1 MKLPGLDLALKR
13 LPAPLPLWRG
23 TVDASQWDA
32 AAAAV
37 AAGGGRLVA
46 LWGGDRGDGEG
57 GTASAL
63 FVCAAYALQGG
74 LAWLELALPVGE
86 PPRYPDVSKHFPAA
100 LRMQRAC
107 ADLVGF
113 EAEGAP
119 DHRPWLDHGAWSR
132 NARGADT
139 DTRWRPLRRDA
150 GEPDLAQASD
160 PGDYDFVR
168 VEGDGVH
175 EIAVGPVHAG
185 TIEPGHFRFSVVGE
199 KVLRLGQRLGYT
211 HKGIERRFTELA
223 PLDAHLLAARVVGDS
238 TVAFGWAY
246 CMALESA
253 AGCRIPA
260 RAAALRALLLER
272 ERVANH
278 LGDIGALGNDAAF
291 GFGLAQFSRLRE
303 DWLRASQSHFGHRLT
318 MDVVVPGG
326 VGVDPGV
333 QALAA
338 LQVQC
343 DAVEAELR
351 TLRAIFDEH
360 AGLQDR
366 FIGTGIATPE
376 LARQLGLA
384 GLAGRA
390 SGQAADLRCDH
401 PWPPYDTLGVQRA
414 VQQAG
419 DVAARV
425 AVRFDETFESLRLI
439 RRLCSTLP
447 DGPARVDVALP
458 SQAAF
463 GAGWVEGWRGEV
475 FVALE
480 LDAASRIRRCHCHD
494 PSWQNWP
501 VVMHAAVGNIVAD
514 FPLINKSFNLAYS
527 GHDL

>member
-107 ADLVGF
+107 ADLLGF
-113 EAEGAP
+113 EAEAAP
-119 DHRPWLDHGAWSR
+119 DHRPWLDHGAWPR

-253 AGCRIPA
+253 AGCRVPA

-278 LGDIGALGNDAAF
+278 LGDLGALGNDAAF
-291 GFGLAQFSRLRE
+291 GFGLNRSCARRRAASARWRRVSSGAFQAKWHSRSKGSASGWSLLAASSSKLMPRSVNSRSTSLR
-303 DWLRASQSHFGHRLT
+303 
-318 MDVVVPGG
+318 VPGSAQADSSASR
-326 VGVDPGV
+326 VGNRV
-333 QALAA
+333 
-338 LQVQC
+338 
-343 DAVEAELR
+343 R
-351 TLRAIFDEH
+351 TAR
-360 AGLQDR
+360 
-366 FIGTGIATPE
+366 PE
-376 LARQLGLA
+376 Y
-384 GLAGRA
+384 
-390 SGQAADLRCDH
+390 SV
-401 PWPPYDTLGVQRA
+401 YFT
-414 VQQAG
+414 
-419 DVAARV
+419 
-425 AVRFDETFESLRLI
+425 T
-439 RRLCSTLP
+439 CSF
-447 DGPARVDVALP
+447 LP
-458 SQAAF
+458 S
-463 GAGWVEGWRGEV
+463 V
-475 FVALE
+475 
-480 LDAASRIRRCHCHD
+480 SRSYTKWPMTSTSP
-494 PSWQNWP
+494 PS
-501 VVMHAAVGNIVAD
+501 M
-514 FPLINKSFNLAYS
+514 
-527 GHDL
+527 